1 MTDVQ
6 TGDEQTFAER
16 SPDVA
21 GGMGVRMVRRSLFSR
36 VIAALLLLAATPAG
50 AALKEGVAAPAFTA
64 RAARGG
70 NVQEFRLEAALAKG
84 PVVLYFFPKA
94 FTSGCTI
101 EAHAFSDH
109 IAAFRAYRAT
119 VIGVSGDDI
128 DTQQRF
134 STQECRSNFLVASDP
149 GLKIARAYDAVL
161 LGAFANR
168 TSYVIAPDG
177 KVIESYTD
185 LEPLGH
191 IENALRALHDLKVK
205 S

>member
-1 MTDVQ
+1 MAFVL
-6 TGDEQTFAER
+6 R
-16 SPDVA
+16 LVWL
-21 GGMGVRMVRRSLFSR
+21 V
-36 VIAALLLLAATPAG
+36 AALELLAPALPAA
-50 AALKEGVAAPAFTA
+50 AALKDGTMAPDFTA
-64 RAARGG
+64 SAARGG
-70 NVQEFRLEAALAKG
+70 TVSDFHLKTALVAG
-84 PVVLYFFPKA
+84 PVVLYFFPKS

-109 IAAFRAYRAT
+109 IAEFRRYGAT
-119 VIGVSGDDI
+119 VIGVSADDI
-128 DTQQRF
+128 ETQKKF

-161 LGAFANR
+161 MGAFANR

-177 KVIESYTD
+177 KVIETYTD

-191 IENALRALHDLKVK
+191 IDNALRALRDQKTR